1 MKKAIKHGAKILLQ
15 RIFGVL
21 LFGLG
26 SGFYYNNNHLF
37 FFGLSI
43 LTTACSVSF
52 LLIRHP
58 VALSGREEKTP
69 SNPRSDAIVLVLY
82 YILQFIGVFFIAGLE
97 AKTTYR
103 LSFLLLGTLF
113 LLGSTFL
120 ATWALVSNPFLYPKL
135 TVNQEAE
142 HHVVSQ
148 GPYKVIRHPTYSSA
162 MLTSLSFPLFFQ
174 TPFVLFTSITIA
186 ILLIIRTHL
195 EDSYL
200 AKNLKGYEEYQTRVR
215 FRILVG
221 VW

>member
-1 MKKAIKHGAKILLQ
+1 MKKAIKHGTKIILQ
-15 RIFGVL
+15 RVFGVL

-26 SGFYYNNNHLF
+26 SGFYYNDNHLF
-37 FFGLSI
+37 FFSLSI
-43 LTTACSVSF
+43 LTTACSISF

-58 VALSGREEKTP
+58 AALSSREEKTP
-69 SNPRSDAIVLVLY
+69 SNPRSDAIILVLY
-82 YILQFIGVFFIAGLE
+82 YILQFIGVFLVAGFE

-103 LSFLLLGTLF
+103 LSFLLLGTLLF
-113 LLGSTFL
+113 LGSAFL
-120 ATWALVSNPFLYPKL
+120 ATWALVNNPFLYPKL
-135 TVNQEAE
+135 TINQAAE
-142 HHVVSQ
+142 HYVVNQ
-148 GPYKVIRHPTYSSA
+148 GPYKVIRHPAYASA